1 MIVVVY
7 DICITNDGGPKRLAR
22 VAKLCSKY
30 GQRVQNSVFEC
41 LIDNLQFQQLQH
53 AMAKIIDVEHDSVRY
68 YRLGKNFKTKI
79 YNIGVKDVGTLDEP
93 IIF

>member
-7 DICITNDGGPKRLAR
+7 DICITNDGGSKRLAR
-22 VAKLCSKY
+22 VAKLCSRY

-68 YRLGKNFKTKI
+68 YRLGRNFQTKI
-79 YNIGVKDVGTLDEP
+79 YNIGVKDVGNLDAP